1 MNTAASSIASDLKSI
16 RRWCTRH
23 PGLELPSSAVEYV
36 AQNRKLLTCL
46 IEHVEGRPDRTVL
59 RAQHPELDGSV
70 ISSDFFPIA
79 RDVVKRAVDVKSGN
93 KLVELIDDDI
103 NMLLRVVE
111 YGKYLGEAECFDNP
125 LSSSPVLLPR

>member
-1 MNTAASSIASDLKSI
+1 
-16 RRWCTRH
+16 
-23 PGLELPSSAVEYV
+23 
-36 AQNRKLLTCL
+36 LTCL